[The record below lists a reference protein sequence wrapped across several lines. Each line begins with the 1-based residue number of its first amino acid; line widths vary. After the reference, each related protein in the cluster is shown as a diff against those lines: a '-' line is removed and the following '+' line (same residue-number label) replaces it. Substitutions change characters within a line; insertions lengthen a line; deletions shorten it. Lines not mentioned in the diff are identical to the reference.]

1 MQYCHYEVQFEFTNF
16 TFSTKTSI
24 SNARPERRM
33 KIEGHGT
40 AQTTVMLFGEAN
52 EQNHLHDMPKTLSK
66 RIKNKGSVSHDKSGC
81 SHKYPCISQASS
93 IRCYGRWLTYLG
105 IKSFHFPFLHI
116 SVLVHLQVEIPSLV
130 HMVKRTDN
138 FFLPLLFYCC
148 HL

>member
-1 MQYCHYEVQFEFTNF
+1 MQYC
-16 TFSTKTSI
+16 
-24 SNARPERRM
+24 NARPERCM

-93 IRCYGRWLTYLG
+93 IRCYGR
-105 IKSFHFPFLHI
+105 
-116 SVLVHLQVEIPSLV
+116 
-130 HMVKRTDN
+130 
-138 FFLPLLFYCC
+138 
-148 HL
+148 